1 MFKYF
6 SGAWLRISAF
16 PEWRRWVLANNFP
29 GYDRQQLVAVSL
41 TLALIDRSM
50 PSMSCEAEQGKYRE
64 LRVQQLDSP
73 WDGQ

>member
-1 MFKYF
+1 MF
-6 SGAWLRISAF
+6 
-16 PEWRRWVLANNFP
+16 ANNFP

-41 TLALIDRSM
+41 TLALIHRSM
-50 PSMSCEAEQGKYRE
+50 PSMSCEAKQGKYTE